1 MTLGERIYSLRT
13 ARNLS
18 QDALAEVLEVSR
30 QSVSKWET
38 DASVPELDKL
48 VKLSEYFGLPLDE
61 LVKGEGSPG
70 PEPEAPEETAPG
82 TGELT
87 VGVELNLEGR
97 ARIAVGGVL
106 LGFSLLAI
114 LFYGLEA
121 GLLLLPVLLAGVGC
135 FIFKRHTAL
144 WCLWLAWLGSA
155 ALWPWATGVS
165 WLNVVLSLGQVPL
178 DLTGILSWAQLLALI
193 VLVIFTIRML
203 VRKMKNP

>member
-38 DASVPELDKL
+38 DASVPDLDKL
-48 VKLSEYFGLPLDE
+48 VKLSEYFGLTLDE
-61 LVKGEGSPG
+61 LVKGEKSGA
-70 PEPEAPEETAPG
+70 PEAPEEAAPR

-97 ARIAVGGVL
+97 VRIAVGGVL

-193 VLVIFTIRML
+193 VLLIFTIRML
-203 VRKMKNP
+203 VRKMKKP